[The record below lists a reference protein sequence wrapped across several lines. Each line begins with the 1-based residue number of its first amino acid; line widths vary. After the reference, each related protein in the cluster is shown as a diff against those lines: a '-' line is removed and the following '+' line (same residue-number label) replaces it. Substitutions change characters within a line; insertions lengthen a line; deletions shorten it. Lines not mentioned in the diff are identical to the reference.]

1 MGCGASVHPSIYNE
15 THKLNGIKPEKP
27 LKMRVFGDPRH
38 LRGDY
43 TQLQYSRHTRNVHN
57 KERQIKLFVAA
68 DEMSGRIIEEREMLS
83 LGERS
88 RGTSRNTSRATSP
101 TQTKKT
107 LQNSEEKKMAMTPV
121 AESRAT
127 SNISNRRSDDM
138 KEMDGVSVGDAKNTN
153 KKVAKAK
160 SKKKHKKA
168 NVNTPK
174 VSDEN
179 PAHQDEN
186 DQLENDSKVVNVTD
200 VKTKPK
206 KTTGKQ
212 KAKHRKHKKHKKT
225 KTNIVEELTDTEIRD
240 DDDDDSDNDLT
251 EKDLNETKVR
261 DQSNS
266 KGHSDETGNIAH
278 PNGNPI
284 ILHDIT
290 NNDLNVPSD
299 VNVPG
304 STNHVHFTD
313 ELTPHSRS
321 SSVSE
326 LDSKRG

>member
-27 LKMRVFGDPRH
+27 VKMRVFEDPRH

-43 TQLQYSRHTRNVHN
+43 SQLQYSRYTRNVQN
-57 KERQIKLFVAA
+57 KERQGKLFVAA

-107 LQNSEEKKMAMTPV
+107 LQTSEEKKMTPL

-138 KEMDGVSVGDAKNTN
+138 KEMDGVLVGDAKNSD
-153 KKVAKAK
+153 KKVSKAK
-160 SKKKHKKA
+160 SKKKQKRSNIK
-168 NVNTPK
+168 TPK
-174 VSDEN
+174 ESEQNAV
-179 PAHQDEN
+179 HQDEN
-186 DQLENDSKVVNVTD
+186 EELENDSKVNNITEA
-200 VKTKPK
+200 KTKPK
-206 KTTGKQ
+206 KTSGKQ
-212 KAKHRKHKKHKKT
+212 KAKHRKQKKHKKA
-225 KTNIVEELTDTEIRD
+225 KTNMVEELTDTEIKD
-240 DDDDDSDNDLT
+240 EDDDSDDDRT
-251 EKDLNETKVR
+251 DRDLNTTKVR
-261 DQSNS
+261 DKSNS
-266 KGHSDETGNIAH
+266 KGHSDETGNITQ
-278 PNGNPI
+278 PDGNHI